1 MAISNKPLS
10 LSEAKEYLQ
19 EEGNEE
25 MKGFVKKFA
34 KLETEKA
41 KELRSK
47 LEELDMIKMSEH
59 HIAKV
64 IDILPTE
71 IEEINKIFT
80 DTSLEEDEKKQV
92 IEVVKQYKE

>member
-25 MKGFVKKFA
+25 MKGFVNKFA
-34 KLETEKA
+34 KLDTEKA

-47 LEELDMIKMSEH
+47 LEELDLIKMSEH
-59 HIAKV
+59 HVAKV

-80 DTSLEEDEKKQV
+80 DTSLEEDEKNQI
-92 IEVVKQYKE
+92 IEVVKQFKE